1 MLAGLD
7 VIELSFSRNLGAEI
21 TASLRELFGL
31 PAACGS
37 KRPGHKIPER
47 QRYKYRRVV
56 AHVTAGAAWADAA
69 RAEGVDANN
78 VKMWWARQKKARK
91 PEELKAEKNQPTTK
105 PPPAFSLQAFRSSEL
120 SLAAARKPAVPVL
133 KPSGEIL

>member
-31 PAACGS
+31 PAASGS
-37 KRPGHKIPER
+37 KRPGHKIPEG

-56 AHVTAGAAWADAA
+56 AAVNAGAAWADAA
-69 RAEGVDANN
+69 RVAGVDANN
-78 VKMWWARQKKARK
+78 VKMWWARQKK
-91 PEELKAEKNQPTTK
+91 
-105 PPPAFSLQAFRSSEL
+105 
-120 SLAAARKPAVPVL
+120 LAAARAPAAPIL

>member
-1 MLAGLD
+1 MGTTSIQHARIVAFSPPSVKDGQVALRVMLAGLD

-31 PAACGS
+31 PAPSGS
-37 KRPGHKIPER
+37 KRPGHKLPER

-69 RAEGVDANN
+69 RAEGVDACN
-78 VKMWWARQKKARK
+78 VKTWWARQKK
-91 PEELKAEKNQPTTK
+91 
-105 PPPAFSLQAFRSSEL
+105 
-120 SLAAARKPAVPVL
+120 LAAARAPAAPVL
-133 KPSGEIL
+133 KPSGAIL